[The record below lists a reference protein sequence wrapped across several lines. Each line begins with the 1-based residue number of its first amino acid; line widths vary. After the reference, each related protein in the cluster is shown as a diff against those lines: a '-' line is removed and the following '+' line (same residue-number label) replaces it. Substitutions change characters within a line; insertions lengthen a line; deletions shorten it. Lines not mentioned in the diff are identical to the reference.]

1 MIFTVVNLSQWMHDL
16 LLKHGFDP
24 RIADKFD
31 ELIVA
36 AILVVIAFVLDF
48 ILQWIFVGSMKKFD
62 QFHKFKW
69 NELLIKRKVIQHLI
83 RTLPGIFVYI
93 FLPII
98 FIKGKHLLHIT
109 DKVCI
114 IFIIFELC
122 LAINGFLL
130 MLLDAY
136 NQREVSK
143 SKPLKGLVQVCQVI
157 VFFVAAI
164 IFIGIIIDKSPTVLF
179 TGLGASAAV
188 LMLIFKDSILGFVAG
203 IQLSANDMLRNGDWI
218 QVPGTDANGNVIDVT
233 INTVKV
239 QNWDNTISMV
249 PPALLVNNSF
259 KNWRGMSESGGRRSA
274 KNIYLDMNTIKFC
287 TPDMLDKYRK
297 EIPLMAEYKP
307 ADGVIPTNSQ
317 VYRFYIER
325 YLRSLPQVNT
335 DLDVIIDQEQMTQ
348 FGVPIQV
355 YFFSRDKVWY
365 DYEVIQSDIFDHLI
379 AIVPQFDLKVYQLD
393 CTKPN

>member
-1 MIFTVVNLSQWMHDL
+1 MHHLHHLRALSGHQRIF
-16 LLKHGFDP
+16 
-24 RIADKFD
+24 AD
-31 ELIVA
+31 A
-36 AILVVIAFVLDF
+36 A
-48 ILQWIFVGSMKKFD
+48 
-62 QFHKFKW
+62 
-69 NELLIKRKVIQHLI
+69 R
-83 RTLPGIFVYI
+83 
-93 FLPII
+93 
-98 FIKGKHLLHIT
+98 
-109 DKVCI
+109 C
-114 IFIIFELC
+114 
-122 LAINGFLL
+122 
-130 MLLDAY
+130 Y
-136 NQREVSK
+136 NQREESK

>member
-1 MIFTVVNLSQWMHDL
+1 
-16 LLKHGFDP
+16 
-24 RIADKFD
+24 
-31 ELIVA
+31 
-36 AILVVIAFVLDF
+36 
-48 ILQWIFVGSMKKFD
+48 
-62 QFHKFKW
+62 
-69 NELLIKRKVIQHLI
+69 
-83 RTLPGIFVYI
+83 
-93 FLPII
+93 
-98 FIKGKHLLHIT
+98 
-109 DKVCI
+109 
-114 IFIIFELC
+114 
-122 LAINGFLL
+122 
-130 MLLDAY
+130 
-136 NQREVSK
+136 
-143 SKPLKGLVQVCQVI
+143 
-157 VFFVAAI
+157 
-164 IFIGIIIDKSPTVLF
+164 
-179 TGLGASAAV
+179 
-188 LMLIFKDSILGFVAG
+188 MLIFKDSILGFVAG

>member
-130 MLLDAY
+130 MLLDA
-136 NQREVSK
+136 
-143 SKPLKGLVQVCQVI
+143 
-157 VFFVAAI
+157 
-164 IFIGIIIDKSPTVLF
+164 
-179 TGLGASAAV
+179 
-188 LMLIFKDSILGFVAG
+188 
-203 IQLSANDMLRNGDWI
+203 
-218 QVPGTDANGNVIDVT
+218 
-233 INTVKV
+233 
-239 QNWDNTISMV
+239 TISAKKAKASHSKDWCRFARLLYFLW
-249 PPALLVNNSF
+249 PPSSLLVLSSINRLLF
-259 KNWRGMSESGGRRSA
+259 
-274 KNIYLDMNTIKFC
+274 YL
-287 TPDMLDKYRK
+287 PVL
-297 EIPLMAEYKP
+297 
-307 ADGVIPTNSQ
+307 V
-317 VYRFYIER
+317 
-325 YLRSLPQVNT
+325 LR
-335 DLDVIIDQEQMTQ
+335 
-348 FGVPIQV
+348 
-355 YFFSRDKVWY
+355 
-365 DYEVIQSDIFDHLI
+365 
-379 AIVPQFDLKVYQLD
+379 QLY
-393 CTKPN
+393 